1 MTVTIMTDHRL
12 DLPCRSS
19 PQLAFLLA
27 RSVCF
32 PSACGKEVLRE
43 ESRLP
48 AGVGRAR
55 TQVGSVCLIE
65 VQRKVQDLPVTFHRI
80 SHVGR
85 DPQASSSPAPSSAQ
99 DHPKSSP
106 VFDSRA

>member
-55 TQVGSVCLIE
+55 TQAGCVSGRGTKKGARSAC
-65 VQRKVQDLPVTFHRI
+65 DI
-80 SHVGR
+80 S
-85 DPQASSSPAPSSAQ
+85 
-99 DHPKSSP
+99 
-106 VFDSRA
+106 